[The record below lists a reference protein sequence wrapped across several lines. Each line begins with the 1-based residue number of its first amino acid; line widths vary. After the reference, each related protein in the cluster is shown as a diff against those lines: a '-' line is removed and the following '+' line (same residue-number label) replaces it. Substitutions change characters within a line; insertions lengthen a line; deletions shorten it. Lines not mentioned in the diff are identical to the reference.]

1 MQNLESADLSNEP
14 IDNPQNQEKIS
25 ALEAL
30 LRLMPT
36 DTDRLQF
43 LEALSLEYGIPP
55 NDVVIKLLASTHL
68 VERIL
73 ELALERVEFA
83 TAQSTNNVD
92 RMRGIVDTQIAT
104 IRQIL
109 AEIPETGK
117 RQEIEEIKTLLSD
130 YHQQLQSKIAKL
142 PRASFDGLISG
153 WNIRDLGVGMGVGCM
168 AATLA
173 FLGVWFYQSK
183 TASMSLLLID
193 NLIDLNQ
200 KNLLP
205 SQCRANIK
213 KAGISQDQISK
224 IFPAAN
230 SSKVCLIKR

>member
-1 MQNLESADLSNEP
+1 MQNLGSADLSNQP
-14 IDNPQNQEKIS
+14 IENPQNQEKIS

-92 RMRGIVDTQIAT
+92 RMRGIVDTQITT
-104 IRQIL
+104 IRKIL
-109 AEIPETGK
+109 AEIPETNKG
-117 RQEIEEIKTLLSD
+117 QEVEEIKILLSD
-130 YHQQLQSKIAKL
+130 QHKQIISKIPKGN
-142 PRASFDGLISG
+142 SFNGLMMG
-153 WNIRDLGVGMGVGCM
+153 WNIRDLAVGMGVGCM

-173 FLGVWFYQSK
+173 FIGVWFYQSK
-183 TASMSLLLID
+183 SASTSLLLIE

-200 KNLLP
+200 RNLLP

-213 KAGISQDQISK
+213 KAGISQDQITK
-224 IFPAAN
+224 IFPAA
-230 SSKVCLIKR
+230 SASKVCLIKR

>member
-1 MQNLESADLSNEP
+1 MQNLENSDTSNQP

-92 RMRGIVDTQIAT
+92 RMRGIVDNQVAT
-104 IRQIL
+104 LRQIL
-109 AEIPETGK
+109 AEIPETNK
-117 RQEIEEIKTLLSD
+117 RPEIEEIKTLLID
-130 YHQQLQSKIAKL
+130 QHKQIQAKISKMPKGN
-142 PRASFDGLISG
+142 SFDGI
-153 WNIRDLGVGMGVGCM
+153 M
-168 AATLA
+168 T
-173 FLGVWFYQSK
+173 
-183 TASMSLLLID
+183 
-193 NLIDLNQ
+193 
-200 KNLLP
+200 
-205 SQCRANIK
+205 
-213 KAGISQDQISK
+213 
-224 IFPAAN
+224 
-230 SSKVCLIKR
+230 